1 MDRIYLDYA
10 ATSPMDLETVN
21 RMLPFFTEQFGNP
34 SSLHY
39 LGQQADHAVE
49 KARRTIL
56 QLFKSSDYDLVF
68 TSGGTESDNLAIKGV
83 TSPINQKQKKR
94 ILISA
99 IEHPAIEKTA
109 KRLASDGMAEIDEL
123 RVDNFGLIL
132 NEELHD
138 KLNGTSLVSVV
149 WANNEIG
156 TVNDIKVIAQICHRN
171 GVLFHTDAVQAA
183 AHINI
188 NLEELDIDMLS
199 IGAHKFSGPKGVG
212 CLVYKKSIKLDS
224 QNVGGGQEA
233 GLRGGTH
240 NVPLIVGMQ
249 ATLEKVYRERES
261 INLQMTHLRDQ
272 IIDETLQKIPGSYL
286 TGHPTSRLPNHA
298 SFVFEGVKGQDL
310 VLALDMAGFSVSSG
324 SACKVGNPSPSQ
336 VLLAI
341 GIPPDL
347 AMGALRVTVGRNTKE
362 NEVHS
367 FLEVLPQIIRNLRNG

>member
-49 KARRTIL
+49 TARKTIL

-83 TSPINQKQKKR
+83 MNPINQKQKKR

-109 KRLASDGMAEIDEL
+109 KRLASDGIADIDEL
-123 RVDNFGLIL
+123 RVDNYGLII
-132 NEELHD
+132 NEELQE
-138 KLNGTSLVSVV
+138 KISGTSLVSVV

-156 TVNDIKVIAQICHRN
+156 TVNDIKVIAQICHRD

-188 NLEELDIDMLS
+188 NLKELDIDMLS

-249 ATLEKVYRERES
+249 AALEKVYRERES

-272 IIDETLQKIPGSYL
+272 IIDDTLQKIQGSYL

-362 NEVHS
+362 NEVRS

>member
-49 KARRTIL
+49 TARKTIL

-83 TSPINQKQKKR
+83 MNPINQKQKKR

-109 KRLASDGMAEIDEL
+109 KRLASDGIADIDEL
-123 RVDNFGLIL
+123 RVDNYGLII
-132 NEELHD
+132 NEELQE
-138 KLNGTSLVSVV
+138 KISGTSLVSVV

-156 TVNDIKVIAQICHRN
+156 TVNDIKVIAQICHRD

-188 NLEELDIDMLS
+188 NLKELDIDMLS

-249 ATLEKVYRERES
+249 AALEKVYRERES

-272 IIDETLQKIPGSYL
+272 IIDDTLQKIQGSYL

-362 NEVHS
+362 NEVRY

>member
-10 ATSPMDLETVN
+10 ATSPMDQETVN

-49 KARRTIL
+49 TARRTIL

-83 TSPINQKQKKR
+83 TNPINQKQKKR

-109 KRLASDGMAEIDEL
+109 KRLASDGTADIDEL
-123 RVDNFGLIL
+123 RVDNYGLIN
-132 NEELHD
+132 NEELQE
-138 KLNGTSLVSVV
+138 KLSGTSLVSVV

-156 TVNDIKVIAQICHRN
+156 TVNDIKVIAQICHRD

-188 NLEELDIDMLS
+188 NLKELDIDMLS

-249 ATLEKVYRERES
+249 AALEKVYREREY
-261 INLQMTHLRDQ
+261 INLQMTNLRDQ
-272 IIDETLQKIPGSYL
+272 IIDETLQIIPGSYL

-362 NEVHS
+362 NEVRS
-367 FLEVLPQIIRNLRNG
+367 FLEVLPQIIGNLRNG